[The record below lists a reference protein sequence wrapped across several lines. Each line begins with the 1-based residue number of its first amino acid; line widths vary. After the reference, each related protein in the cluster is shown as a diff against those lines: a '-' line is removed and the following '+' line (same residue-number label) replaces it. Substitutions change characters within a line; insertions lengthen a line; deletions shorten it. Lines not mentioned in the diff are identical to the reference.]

1 MNQTKVESFQIKM
14 DSIKFFYR
22 SSKSSWKY
30 HKKLR
35 YLTEYQTLTQMY
47 RLTLKFMLYGP

>member
-14 DSIKFFYR
+14 DSIIFFYR

-30 HKKLR
+30 HKKSR
-35 YLTEYQTLTQMY
+35 YLVDYQLLTQMY
-47 RLTLKFMLYGP
+47 RLTLKFMSNGP